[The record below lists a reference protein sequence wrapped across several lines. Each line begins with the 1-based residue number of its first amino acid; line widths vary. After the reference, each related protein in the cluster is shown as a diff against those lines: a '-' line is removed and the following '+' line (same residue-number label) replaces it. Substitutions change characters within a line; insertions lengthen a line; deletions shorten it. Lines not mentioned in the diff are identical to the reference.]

1 MYKIKNT
8 KQSNISNLIIK
19 KNRFDTIIDYTI
31 TYNDEMSF
39 VFNIVFF
46 YGEPIIISFINKN
59 KQSELIN
66 INIDNSCNQIITTPF
81 KLILDVSTLKNK
93 IPKIIHQSYTN
104 TVNFHLF
111 STISTWKEM
120 NINYE
125 YIYWN
130 DNDCY
135 TFIKDNFD
143 KSVLEAY
150 NMLYAGAYKSDIFR
164 LCVLYIY
171 GGIWTDISSLCEVPL
186 DNIINN
192 ENLIIVKDTDD
203 VQSIYGN
210 IYQAFIITEPKNI
223 IINHIL
229 QFTINRVINHHEFNN
244 KYPQFLNQTIA
255 VTGPTIFA
263 MGINSFI
270 NRPVDSPINDNEIY
284 FNDINIKLLKHN
296 PGEIL
301 LNDNKIITTKRSDW
315 TSGRTTPHYS
325 VLFNEGYIY
334 KKKVIDVFN
343 NSESL
348 NVYQIWIQDQYVSDN
363 MYKSIQTIF
372 DYNPNINYTLWTNDK
387 IITLINEDTEFENL
401 LNAYKT
407 IKPYA
412 FKSDL
417 FRLYVLYKNGGVYID
432 IDFICK
438 HNIYELCNNKEL
450 VLCKDIGNNAIYN
463 GFIFSKKGNL
473 FLKYCIEECIK
484 NIMNKKMDGDLS
496 ITGPV
501 CIGNSFCSYYNITYP
516 VPNILE
522 NYTNIKILEYKFNLP
537 LPKGGWIH
545 SSRNYYVTK
554 GNILH
559 AECRSMNGSWITN
572 DIIFNINDDLNNND
586 GRIVGNTLFIYNE
599 VNGSGLVYSDNN
611 VFFISKYETYNNER
625 LLLKGND
632 FGNMYK
638 NNDVYN

>member
-19 KNRFDTIIDYTI
+19 KNNFDVAFDFTI
-31 TYNDEMSF
+31 TYNDETSF
-39 VFNIVFF
+39 ILNLNFL
-46 YGEPIIISFINKN
+46 YGESVILRFINKN
-59 KQSELIN
+59 NTTEEVSIQ
-66 INIDNSCNQIITTPF
+66 IDKSCTDTIITPF
-81 KLILDVSTLKNK
+81 KLLLDESIVKNK

-104 TVNFHLF
+104 SVNAHLF

-120 NINYE
+120 NINYD

-130 DNDCY
+130 DDDCY

-143 KSVLEAY
+143 NSVLEAY

-171 GGIWTDISSLCEVPL
+171 GGIWTDISSLCEVSL
-186 DNIINN
+186 DNIIYN

-203 VQSIYGN
+203 VQTRYGN
-210 IYQAFIITEPKNI
+210 LYQAFIITEPTNKLI
-223 IINHIL
+223 QHIL
-229 QFTINRVINHHEFNN
+229 QFTVNRVINHIEFNN
-244 KYPQFLNQTIA
+244 TYPQVLNQTIA

-263 MGINSFI
+263 MGFNSFI
-270 NRPVDSPINDNEIY
+270 NRPVDKTIHDDEIIANDMV
-284 FNDINIKLLKHN
+284 IKLLKHN
-296 PGEIL
+296 PGQIL
-301 LNDNKIITTKRSDW
+301 LIDTKIITTKRDDW
-315 TSGRTTPHYS
+315 ANGRTTQHYS
-325 VLFNEGYIY
+325 ALFNEGYIF
-334 KKKVIDVFN
+334 KRKVIDVFN
-343 NSESL
+343 NSDSL
-348 NVYQIWIQDQYVSDN
+348 NVYQIWIQGQYVSNN
-363 MYKSIQTIF
+363 MYNSIQTIF
-372 DYNPNINYTLWTNDK
+372 EHNPTINYTLLTNEK
-387 IITLINEDTEFENL
+387 IIILLNEDTEFDNL
-401 LNAYKT
+401 LNAYKS

-417 FRLYVLYKNGGVYID
+417 IRLYVLYKNGGVYID

-438 HNIYELCNNKEL
+438 NNISHLCNNKEL

-484 NIMNKKMDGDLS
+484 NIMNKKMEGDLS

-501 CIGNSFCSYYNITYP
+501 CIGNSFCSFYNITYP
-516 VPNILE
+516 IPN
-522 NYTNIKILEYKFNLP
+522 TVHGHSDIKILEYKFNLP

-559 AECRSMNGSWITN
+559 AECRRMNGSWNKN
-572 DIIFNINDDLNNND
+572 DVMFNINDDLNNDD
-586 GRIVGNTLFIYNE
+586 GRIVGNTTFIYNE

-611 VFFISKYETYNNER
+611 VFFISKYEKYNNER

-632 FGNMYK
+632 FANMYN
-638 NNDVYN
+638 NNDIYN

>member
-19 KNRFDTIIDYTI
+19 KNTFDSIFDFTI
-31 TYNDEMSF
+31 TYIDETSF
-39 VFNIVFF
+39 TFNVNFL
-46 YGEPIIISFINKN
+46 YGPPIIVSFINKN
-59 KQSELIN
+59 DQSEVIN
-66 INIDNSCNQIITTPF
+66 ITIEKSCINTIFTPF
-81 KLILDVSTLKNK
+81 KLIINDSAFKNK

-104 TVNFHLF
+104 SVNAHLF

-120 NINYE
+120 NVNYD
-125 YIYWN
+125 YMYWA
-130 DNDCY
+130 DDDCY

-186 DNIINN
+186 DNVINN
-192 ENLIIVKDTDD
+192 EHLIIVKDTDD
-203 VQSIYGN
+203 TQSIYGN
-210 IYQAFIITEPKNI
+210 IYQAFIISEPKNKLI
-223 IINHIL
+223 DHIL
-229 QFTINRVINHHEFNN
+229 HFTVNRVINNTEFNN
-244 KYPQFLNQTIA
+244 NYPQLSNQTIA

-263 MGINSFI
+263 MAFNTFV
-270 NRPVDSPINDNEIY
+270 NRPVDKTIHDDEIIANDMV
-284 FNDINIKLLKHN
+284 IKLLKHN

-301 LNDNKIITTKRSDW
+301 INNTKIITTKKDDW
-315 TSGRTTPHYS
+315 NKGRTTQHYS
-325 VLFNEGYIY
+325 SLFNEGYIY
-334 KKKVIDVFN
+334 KRKVIDVFN
-343 NSESL
+343 NSEFL
-348 NVYQIWIQDQYVSDN
+348 NVYQIWIQNEYVSDN

-372 DYNPNINYTLWTNDK
+372 QHNPNINYTILTNEK
-387 IITLINEDTEFENL
+387 IITLLNEDTEFDNL
-401 LNAYKT
+401 LNAYKS

-417 FRLYVLYKNGGVYID
+417 IRLYILYKNGGVYID

-438 HNIYELCNNKEL
+438 NNIYDLCNNKEL

-484 NIMNKKMDGDLS
+484 NIMNKKMEGDLS

-501 CIGNSFCSYYNITYP
+501 CIGNSFCSFYNITYP
-516 VPNILE
+516 LPNTIHHHSD
-522 NYTNIKILEYKFNLP
+522 IKILEYKFNLP

-559 AECRSMNGSWITN
+559 AECKRMNGSWNTN
-572 DIIFNINDDLNNND
+572 DVMFNINDDLNNDD
-586 GRIVGNTLFIYNE
+586 GKIIGNSTFIYNE
-599 VNGSGLVYSDNN
+599 VNGSGLVYNDNN
-611 VFFISKYETYNNER
+611 VFFISKYESYNNER
-625 LLLKGND
+625 LILKGND
-632 FGNMYK
+632 FGIMYK
-638 NNDVYN
+638 NNDIYN

>member
-19 KNRFDTIIDYTI
+19 KNSFDTIFDYTI
-31 TYNDEMSF
+31 TYINEMSF
-39 VFNIVFF
+39 VFNIDFF
-46 YGEPIIISFINKN
+46 YGCPIIISFINKN

-66 INIDNSCNQIITTPF
+66 INIDNSRNQIITTPF

-104 TVNFHLF
+104 TVNSHLF

-120 NINYE
+120 NINYD
-125 YIYWN
+125 YMYWN
-130 DNDCY
+130 DIDCY

-203 VQSIYGN
+203 VQTRYGN
-210 IYQAFIITEPKNI
+210 IYQAFIISEPKNI

-229 QFTINRVINHHEFNN
+229 QFTVNRVINHEEFNN
-244 KYPQFLNQTIA
+244 NYPQVINQTLG

-263 MGINSFI
+263 MGVNSFI

-284 FNDINIKLLKHN
+284 FNDVNIKLLKHN

-301 LNDNKIITTKRSDW
+301 LNDNKILTTKRCDW

-343 NSESL
+343 NNESL

-372 DYNPNINYTLWTNDK
+372 EYNPTINYTLLTNDK
-387 IITLINEDTEFENL
+387 IISLFIKDTEFDNL
-401 LNAYKT
+401 LNAYNS

-412 FKSDL
+412 YKSDL
-417 FRLYVLYKNGGVYID
+417 ARLYILYKNGGVYID
-432 IDFICK
+432 IDFICTY
-438 HNIYELCNNKEL
+438 NITTLCNNKEL
-450 VLCKDIGNNAIYN
+450 VLCKDIGNTSISN
-463 GFIFSKKGNL
+463 GFIFAEKGNL
-473 FLKYCIEECIK
+473 FIKYCIVECIK
-484 NIMNKKMDGDLS
+484 NIMNKSLDGDLS
-496 ITGPV
+496 ITGPIF
-501 CIGNSFCSYYNITYP
+501 IGKCFFLFYNITDRI
-516 VPNILE
+516 PNTIKDHP
-522 NYTNIKILEYKFNLP
+522 NIKILDYKFNLP
-537 LPKGGWIH
+537 LPKGGWID
-545 SSRNYYVTK
+545 SSRKYYVTK

-572 DIIFNINDDLNNND
+572 DVIFNINDDLNNDD
-586 GRIVGNTLFIYNE
+586 GRIVGNNKFIYNE
-599 VNGSGLVYSDNN
+599 VSGSGLVYDNN
-611 VFFISKYETYNNER
+611 NIFFSSKYETYNSER

-632 FGNMYK
+632 FANMYR